1 MIEKLKKI
9 TSAHWLL
16 IVGILFAFIGGHWSG
31 DSSLVSH
38 LALTASI
45 VSIVLAIIAIFY
57 TIERRSSAEEQIG
70 RMNGVLH
77 NLETATGRLEEK
89 GEAVHQLAQSVLGT
103 RNIELSTKAE
113 KTAEETTEPV
123 GLPLDLK
130 SQLSNT
136 SSLGLLCLNWIVKA
150 KSSVKASSLKIIQK
164 QLDFDKDTASYL
176 HGYCLGTRVNLTA
189 MDVFANNDA
198 LMAKVIP
205 DGFEELLHKVIEEKQ
220 EQEDFEQKEWMESI
234 LELTDEY
241 FSDAA

>member
-57 TIERRSSAEEQIG
+57 TIERRISTEEQIG
-70 RMNGVLH
+70 RMSGILH

-89 GEAVHQLAQSVLGT
+89 GEAVHKATQSLLDT

-123 GLPLDLK
+123 GLPLDLE
-130 SQLSNT
+130 SQLSKT
-136 SSLGLLCLNWIVKA
+136 SALGLICLNWIVKA
-150 KSSVKASSLKIIQK
+150 KSSVKASSLEIIQK
-164 QLDFDKDTASYL
+164 QLDFDKKTVWYL
-176 HGYCLGTRVNLTA
+176 HGYCLGTRIDLTA
-189 MDVFANNDA
+189 MDIFADDDT
-198 LMAKVIP
+198 LTSMAEVIP
-205 DGFEELLHKVIEEKQ
+205 DGFEELLHKAIEEKR
-220 EQEDFEQKEWMESI
+220 EELEQKEWLESK
-234 LELTDEY
+234 LELTDKY
-241 FSDAA
+241 FSDEA